1 MAERQF
7 FVTDFLLFLEDKVL
21 INSKKLRIFV
31 LFSALICIFADCM
44 ATKLTIDQGN
54 TAAKA
59 AVWCDNQIVTE
70 AVFRSLTVR
79 DVDLLADASGGRF
92 DASIYSTVRDVSA
105 DVRDYI
111 REHSDRFIELT
122 QDTPLPIKVAYS
134 TPATLGRDRIAAVV
148 GAYGLTAGH
157 WTLVVDCGTAIT
169 YDVLSPDGVFV
180 GGNIAPGIFMR
191 LEALNHFTSRLPLVE
206 TSGECPLWGT
216 DTESALRAGA
226 INGVVAEL
234 RYYRG
239 MLPVADPKV
248 VLTGGS
254 ADLVSSRAGFELIVD
269 SELVSKGLNSILNYN
284 ENI

>member
-1 MAERQF
+1 
-7 FVTDFLLFLEDKVL
+7 
-21 INSKKLRIFV
+21 
-31 LFSALICIFADCM
+31 M

-59 AVWCDNQIVTE
+59 AVWQDDLIVAE
-70 AVFRSLTVR
+70 AVFRNLSERDIDMLAAGFDGHFDAAIYSSVR
-79 DVDLLADASGGRF
+79 DVP
-92 DASIYSTVRDVSA
+92 T
-105 DVRDYI
+105 DVRDHI
-111 REHSDRFIELT
+111 RAMSTRFLELT
-122 QDTPLPIKVAYS
+122 PDTPLPIKVAYT
-134 TPATLGRDRIAAVV
+134 TPSTLGRDRIAAVV

-191 LEALNHFTSRLPLVE
+191 LEALNKFTSRLPLVE
-206 TSGECPLWGT
+206 TSGDVPLWGT

-234 RYYRG
+234 RYYRAL
-239 MLPVADPKV
+239 LPVVEPKV

-254 ADLVSSRAGFELIVD
+254 ADLVSSRAGFDLIVD

>member
-1 MAERQF
+1 MA
-7 FVTDFLLFLEDKVL
+7 
-21 INSKKLRIFV
+21 I
-31 LFSALICIFADCM
+31 
-44 ATKLTIDQGN
+44 KLTIDQGN
-54 TAAKA
+54 TSAKV
-59 AVWCDNQIVTE
+59 AVWRGDEIITE
-70 AVFRSLTVR
+70 AVYRSLTEN
-79 DVDLLADASGGRF
+79 DIAALAGSIGGRF
-92 DASIYSTVRDVSA
+92 DAAIYSSVRDVA
-105 DVRDYI
+105 DDVRGYI
-111 REHSDRFIELT
+111 RERSSRFIELT
-122 QDTPLPIKVAYS
+122 HDTPLPISIAYS
-134 TPATLGRDRIAAVV
+134 TPSTLGRDRIAAVV

-239 MLPVADPKV
+239 MLPVAEPKV

-254 ADLVSSRAGFELIVD
+254 ADLVSSRAGFELTVD
-269 SELVSKGLNSILNYN
+269 SELVLKGLNSILNYN
-284 ENI
+284 ENN